1 MIKIFKKMDKNYLTW
16 PVGDVIIKISNITNN
31 ISDMIKEGD
40 SHDKKRESDSSY
52 PGRRS

>member
-1 MIKIFKKMDKNYLTW
+1 MDKNYLTW

-31 ISDMIKEGD
+31 ISDMIKGGD
-40 SHDKKRESDSSY
+40 SHDKKRESDSSH